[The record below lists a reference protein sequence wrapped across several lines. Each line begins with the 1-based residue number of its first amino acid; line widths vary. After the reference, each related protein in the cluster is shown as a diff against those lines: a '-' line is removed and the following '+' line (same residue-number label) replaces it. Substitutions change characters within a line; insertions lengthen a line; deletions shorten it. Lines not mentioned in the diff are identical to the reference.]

1 MDYSKLSEEE
11 LLAEIMKLD
20 DWKKLPLP
28 ISWYKKFNL
37 PAPSAV
43 NVPQYIKEMSWLK
56 SQYNPNTTWEVKTEA
71 APGGVRPVLE
81 TNQPTV
87 ELTDSKYE
95 PIHNL
100 ISEIV
105 SDSQQSMQRE
115 REDSTE
121 CNKPNTQPVLGH

>member
-1 MDYSKLSEEE
+1 MDYNKMSDEE

-56 SQYNPNTTWEVKTEA
+56 SQYNPNTTWEVKTEP
-71 APGGVRPVLE
+71 APGGVRPILE

-105 SDSQQSMQRE
+105 SDNQQSMQRE
-115 REDSTE
+115 REDSTADSTT
-121 CNKPNTQPVLGH
+121 NNQPVLGH